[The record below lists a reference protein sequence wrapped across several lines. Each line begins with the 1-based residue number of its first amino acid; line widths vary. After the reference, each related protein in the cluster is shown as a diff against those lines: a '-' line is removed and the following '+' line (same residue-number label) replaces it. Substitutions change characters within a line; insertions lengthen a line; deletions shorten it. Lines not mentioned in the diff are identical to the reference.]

1 MKRLV
6 LTLAICLGCLG
17 ILEAQNVW
25 KPISSNSPI
34 LGAASN
40 GDLYAM
46 GGYSGLLRSQDEG
59 ETWQVVLGYETGFKL
74 YWAMKLVSV
83 VTSTSI
89 ALRLALKEESVSL
102 MITSRL

>member
-17 ILEAQNVW
+17 ILGAQNVW

-46 GGYSGLLRSQDEG
+46 GG
-59 ETWQVVLGYETGFKL
+59 
-74 YWAMKLVSV
+74 
-83 VTSTSI
+83 
-89 ALRLALKEESVSL
+89 
-102 MITSRL
+102 

>member
-1 MKRLV
+1 MKRLI

-46 GGYSGLLRSQDEG
+46 GGYSGLLRSQMRAK
-59 ETWQVVLGYETGFKL
+59 LGKL

>member
-17 ILEAQNVW
+17 ILEAQENIW
-25 KPISSNSPI
+25 KPINCNSPL

-59 ETWQVVLGYETGFKL
+59 ETWQVVLG
-74 YWAMKLVSV
+74 

-89 ALRLALKEESVSL
+89 ALRLALKEEYVSL

>member
-1 MKRLV
+1 MKKLV
-6 LTLAICLGCLG
+6 SIIILCLGCLG

-59 ETWQVVLGYETGFKL
+59 ETWLVVLGYETGFSG
-74 YWAMKLVSV
+74 YFN
-83 VTSTSI
+83 
-89 ALRLALKEESVSL
+89 
-102 MITSRL
+102 